1 MNRYKNLGELKIF
14 HNVRPETLEQ
24 MQSLGKIVS
33 MKKGTVCYRAAEKQ
47 DNIFILMD
55 GQAIIYTL
63 TRCGNRKIIFVHG
76 GGELLNESIITT
88 DKTTVFCDLIRDSKV
103 FVIRNQV
110 FCQLMERDFTL
121 VKAVMYVQ
129 ERKLWRT
136 SHQLK
141 NTLGSIYLEKKLAA
155 KLWKL
160 ARDFGVPVVGEA
172 GREEAAYSHDLQDSQ
187 EDTCVHVEKCSKR
200 KTPCSGKKGQ
210 AVRIDVSL
218 SITFLADFLG
228 APRET
233 TSRICKSLVKRGL
246 ITIDK
251 KTVTVTNMDCLAK
264 FYKNHCGGKC
274 SDTGGTYGSYK

>member
-1 MNRYKNLGELKIF
+1 MNRYKSLEDLKIF
-14 HNVRPETLEQ
+14 QNVRTETLDQ

-88 DKTTVFCDLIRDSKV
+88 DKTTVFCDLIRDSNV

-110 FCQLMERDFTL
+110 FCQLMEQDFSL

-160 ARDFGVPVVGEA
+160 ARDFGVPVMEVGGGCKASGVRKSGNVKETPCICA
-172 GREEAAYSHDLQDSQ
+172 
-187 EDTCVHVEKCSKR
+187 EKCSGEKIS
-200 KTPCSGKKGQ
+200 CGGKKGY
-210 AVRIDVSL
+210 AVRIDVNL

-264 FYKNHCGGKC
+264 FYKNHCEGEC
-274 SDTGGTYGSYK
+274 YCV